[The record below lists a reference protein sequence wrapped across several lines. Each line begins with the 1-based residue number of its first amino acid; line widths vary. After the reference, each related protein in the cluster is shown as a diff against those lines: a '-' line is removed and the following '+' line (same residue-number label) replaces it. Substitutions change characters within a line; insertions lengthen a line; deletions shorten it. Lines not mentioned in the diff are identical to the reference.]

1 MIKKRI
7 KYFLLLVT
15 ALLFQIIREEKT
27 EFETKEALNSFQKE
41 EKSEKTFYSCVIEFQ
56 QRVEGFGAKKIK
68 KNSKEKNNVVF
79 SFGDN
84 IAFDFFEKN
93 FLKIIEKGNFVY
105 KCLQNVFGN
114 NFIGEKMHKSS
125 YLV

>member
-7 KYFLLLVT
+7 KYLLLLIT
-15 ALLFQIIREEKT
+15 AILFQIIKEEKT
-27 EFETKEALNSFQKE
+27 NFDTKDVLKSFQKE
-41 EKSEKTFYSCVIEFQ
+41 EKSEKTFYSCIIEFQ

-68 KNSKEKNNVVF
+68 IFLKEKSNAFF
-79 SFGDN
+79 SFGN
-84 IAFDFFEKN
+84 SIFFDFFERN
-93 FLKIIEKGNFVY
+93 FLKIIRNNSFISKYGDNSF
-105 KCLQNVFGN
+105 QN